1 MSVSNKI
8 KEYMEKA
15 SWIRKMFE
23 QGLELKSKLGAEN
36 VFDFSLGN
44 PNLEPPKR
52 VKEVILEVLAEER
65 PGKHAYMPNA
75 GLRETREA
83 VANFLSKEHGLK
95 ISWEN
100 LIMTCGAGG
109 GLNVALKTLLDEKD
123 EVIILAPYFVE
134 YFFYV
139 NNHNGIGKLVTTK
152 EDFALDLAAIESE
165 VNQKTKAIIINS
177 PNNPSGRVY
186 DENSLNS
193 LGKVLLKMKEKYGHP
208 VYLLSDEPY
217 RKLVY
222 DGVRVPSVFKAYP
235 YSLLITSYSKDLS
248 LPGERIG
255 YIAINPAT
263 ENWRQV
269 ADGLTFC
276 NRILGFVN
284 APALMQR
291 ILPKLQGTMVEVSE
305 YRRKRDLLC
314 QGLSEAG
321 YSFMK
326 PQGAFYLFPKSP
338 IPDDILFVQAL
349 LEENILAVP
358 GAGFG
363 TPGYFRLAYC
373 VEDRV
378 IEKSMGGFRRA
389 IRKFS
394 SSTARI

>member
-8 KEYMEKA
+8 KEYMEKS

-139 NNHNGIGKLVTTK
+139 NNHNCIGKLVTTK
-152 EDFALDLAAIESE
+152 EDFTLDLAAIESE

-193 LGKVLLKMKEKYGHP
+193 LGKVLLKMKGKYGRP

-217 RKLVY
+217 SKLVY
-222 DGVRVPSVFKAYP
+222 DGVIVPSVLKAYP

-255 YIAINPAT
+255 YVAVNPEI
-263 ENWRQV
+263 ENWRQIV
-269 ADGLTFC
+269 DGLTFC

-291 ILPKLQGTMVEVSE
+291 ILPHLQGITVDVSE

-314 QGLSEAG
+314 KGLSEAG
-321 YSFMK
+321 YSFIK

-358 GAGFG
+358 GTGFG

-378 IEKSMGGFRRA
+378 IEKSMEGFRRA
-389 IRKFS
+389 IKKFA
-394 SSTARI
+394 SSTGRI